1 VFCWLAKKMTGY
13 LCESGVN
20 TVHLQEMF
28 EFVFCGV
35 WLVKKTGSLKLFD
48 EIEIHRLSTFS

>member
-1 VFCWLAKKMTGY
+1 M
-13 LCESGVN
+13 N

-35 WLVKKTGSLKLFD
+35 WLVKKTGSLKLLLD